1 MIEYNSETEEICEII
16 MWITVVYKMELFK
29 DSHVTIVVMI
39 LNWRN
44 ENDGEIILIV
54 HVLI

>member
-29 DSHVTIVVMI
+29 DSHVTIVEMI

-44 ENDGEIILIV
+44 ENDGEIILNV

>member
-29 DSHVTIVVMI
+29 DSHVTIVEMI